1 MFGYIYK
8 ITNKVNGKAYV
19 GKTTDTVQVRWEEHL
34 KDSKRK
40 RCVNRPLYRAIG
52 KYGADAFA
60 IETLEEA
67 DLDVLSERE
76 IYWIEYFNTYSD
88 GYNATSGEMV
98 RFYMIM
104 TLLQNF

>member
-40 RCVNRPLYRAIG
+40 RCANRPLYRAIR
-52 KYGADAFA
+52 KYG
-60 IETLEEA
+60 
-67 DLDVLSERE
+67 
-76 IYWIEYFNTYSD
+76 
-88 GYNATSGEMV
+88 TSGYGDMLNINKAESIHVRDVNKTMLLEMKPHKE
-98 RFYMIM
+98 
-104 TLLQNF
+104 